1 MSAWLE
7 SLRDRLAPQVF
18 EAAMAESDQGG
29 DPADFLLT
37 KGHMERLEVL
47 ASLSAF
53 HDRPAMLLSG
63 YRPEDR
69 AISKVP
75 EDTARRYGIVPL
87 FIVREKLYVATPDPD
102 NLVVEDYVRQLT
114 GLPMEA
120 VVTTRDS
127 VLQKINHCYLGG
139 DRSRE
144 MVQTMSTASKPREG
158 AGAPPLSPVTT
169 REVDVDDA
177 TSPAVKSVDY
187 IISTGL
193 RLGASDIHVE
203 ACATR
208 ILLRYRIDG
217 VLREYPAPPL
227 ELARA
232 ITSRIKIISE
242 LDVAERRLPQDGRT
256 TFELEGIPYDLRI
269 SIIPNIYGESVVV
282 RILASSAEVRDL
294 AAMGFSPPV
303 MKSYVRLISQ
313 PHGVL
318 LVTGPTGSGKSATLY
333 ATLKHI
339 LTPEKKILALE
350 DPVES
355 RIEGVTQFQ
364 MNPGIGFTFARCL
377 RSVLRHDPE
386 VVLVGEIRDQE
397 TAEIAIRA
405 SLTGH
410 MIFSTLHTNDAC
422 SAPTRLVDMGVEGTR
437 VMTSL
442 LGVLAQRLVRRLCL
456 RCKAPLQLDAS
467 HVKAAGLD
475 SVPENTSPFQ
485 SVGCSECQNL
495 GYRGRTAV
503 HELLEINTEMR
514 RLSPRSLTTEQ
525 IFGIARRGGFVT
537 LRECGVE
544 KWLHGVTGLEEILKL
559 TTE

>member
-7 SLRDRLAPQVF
+7 SLRGCLEPQVF
-18 EAAMAESDQGG
+18 RAAMAECDQGG
-29 DPADFLLT
+29 DPADFLLR
-37 KGHMERLEVL
+37 KGHMEALEVV

-53 HDRPAMLLSG
+53 HDRPAMLLTD
-63 YRPEDR
+63 YQPEEQ
-69 AISKVP
+69 AVAKVP
-75 EDTARRYGIVPL
+75 EDTARRYGILPL
-87 FIVREKLYVATPDPD
+87 FIIRDKLYVATPDPD
-102 NLVVEDYVRQLT
+102 DLVVEDYLRQLT

-120 VVTTRDS
+120 VVSTRDS
-127 VLQKINHCYLGG
+127 ILQKINRCYLGG
-139 DRSRE
+139 ERSRD
-144 MVQTMSTASKPREG
+144 MVQTLTTAPKPREPP
-158 AGAPPLSPVTT
+158 GAPPPPQVTT
-169 REVDVDDA
+169 REVEVDDV

-227 ELARA
+227 DLARA

-256 TFELEGIPYDLRI
+256 TFELDGTPYDLRI
-269 SIIPNIYGESVVV
+269 SIIPNIYGESVVI

-294 AAMGFSPPV
+294 PAMGFSQTV
-303 MKSYVRLISQ
+303 LKSYERLISQ
-313 PHGVL
+313 PHGVV

-350 DPVES
+350 DPVEA

-422 SAPTRLVDMGVEGTR
+422 SAPTRLVDMGVEGTL

-456 RCKAPLQLDAS
+456 RCRAPLELEDS
-467 HVKAAGLD
+467 HLKAAGLD
-475 SVPENTSPFQ
+475 RVPENPGPFRP
-485 SVGCSECQNL
+485 VGCGECQSL
-495 GYRGRTAV
+495 GYRGRVAI
-503 HELLEINTEMR
+503 HELLQVNTEMR
-514 RLSPRSLTTEQ
+514 RLSPQSLTTEQ
-525 IFGIARRGGFVT
+525 IFYVARRGGFVT

-544 KWLHGVTGLEEILKL
+544 KWLNGVTGLEEILKL